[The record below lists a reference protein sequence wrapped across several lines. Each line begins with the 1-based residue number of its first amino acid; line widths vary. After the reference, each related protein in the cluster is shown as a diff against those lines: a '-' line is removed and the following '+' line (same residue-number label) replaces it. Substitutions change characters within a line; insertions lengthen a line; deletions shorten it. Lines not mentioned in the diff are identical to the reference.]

1 VKNFMLLQV
10 NRVSQLFGM
19 SIVINEEVDMNLETV
34 KYEKK
39 GAVALITF
47 NRPEVRNAFN
57 AKMTEDILEALLA
70 AKNDVSVR
78 AIVLTGEGLS
88 FSAGADLS
96 ARDSKWVD
104 TEAALIEGYLPS
116 LKEIMEMPKPVISA
130 VNGAAAGIGSAY
142 AMACDLTIM
151 SEEAYILQ
159 AFSNIGLIPD
169 GGANWFLTN
178 TVGYKLAYQ
187 IAIEG
192 ERIEAERCLDLGLI
206 NKVVSSDNLLDE
218 ALLWADKLS
227 LRSSQSLKLTKQI
240 MRKALD
246 SSYEDIYGL
255 EAKTQNTLTG
265 SEDNI
270 EGITAFMEKR
280 QPNFK

>member
-1 VKNFMLLQV
+1 
-10 NRVSQLFGM
+10 
-19 SIVINEEVDMNLETV
+19 MNLETV
-34 KYEKK
+34 KFEKRDS
-39 GAVALITF
+39 VALITF

-57 AKMTEDILEALLA
+57 AKMTEDILDALLC
-70 AKNDVSVR
+70 AKNDSTIR

-96 ARDSKWVD
+96 ARDNKWSD
-104 TEAALIEGYLPS
+104 TEAALNEGYLPS
-116 LKEIMEMPKPVISA
+116 LKEIMSMPKPVISA

-178 TVGYKLAYQ
+178 TIGYKLAYQ

-192 ERIEAERCLDLGLI
+192 ERIDSSRCLELGLI
-206 NKVVSSDNLLDE
+206 NKVVPGEALLDE
-218 ALLWADKLS
+218 ALSWADRLS

-246 SSYEDIYGL
+246 SSYDDIYDM

-270 EGITAFMEKR
+270 EGVTAFMEKR

>member
-1 VKNFMLLQV
+1 
-10 NRVSQLFGM
+10 
-19 SIVINEEVDMNLETV
+19 MNLETV

-39 GAVALITF
+39 DSVVLITF

-57 AKMTEDILEALLA
+57 AKMTEDILEALVE
-70 AKNDVSVR
+70 AKNDSNIR
-78 AIVLTGEGLS
+78 TIVLTGEGLS

-96 ARDSKWVD
+96 ARDNKWSD

-142 AMACDLTIM
+142 AMACDLTVM

-192 ERIEAERCLDLGLI
+192 ERIDAKRCLELGLV
-206 NKVVSSDNLLDE
+206 NKVVAGENLLAE
-218 ALLWADKLS
+218 AISWADKLS
-227 LRSSQSLKLTKQI
+227 LRSSQSLSLTKKI
-240 MRKALD
+240 MRKSVD
-246 SSYEDIYGL
+246 SSYEDIYDL

>member
-1 VKNFMLLQV
+1 
-10 NRVSQLFGM
+10 
-19 SIVINEEVDMNLETV
+19 MNLETI

-39 GAVALITF
+39 NAVALISF

-57 AKMTEDILEALLA
+57 AKMTEDTLEALLQ
-70 AKNDVSVR
+70 AKDDASIR

-96 ARDSKWVD
+96 ARDNKWAD

-116 LKEIMEMPKPVISA
+116 LKEIMDMPKPVISA

-142 AMACDLTIM
+142 AMACDLTVM
-151 SEEAYILQ
+151 SEDAYILQ

-192 ERIEAERCLDLGLI
+192 ERIDSQRCLELGFV
-206 NKVVSSDNLLDE
+206 NKVVSPDVLLDE
-218 ALLWADKLS
+218 ALSWAERLS

-240 MRKALD
+240 MRKSLD
-246 SSYEDIYGL
+246 TTYEDIYGL

-280 QPNFK
+280 QPQFK

>member
-1 VKNFMLLQV
+1 
-10 NRVSQLFGM
+10 
-19 SIVINEEVDMNLETV
+19 MNLETV

-39 GAVALITF
+39 DSVVLITF

-57 AKMTEDILEALLA
+57 AKMTEDILEALVE
-70 AKNDVSVR
+70 AKNDSNIR

-96 ARDSKWVD
+96 ARDNKWSD

-142 AMACDLTIM
+142 AMACDLTVM

-192 ERIEAERCLDLGLI
+192 ERIDAKRCLELGLV
-206 NKVVSSDNLLDE
+206 NKVVAGENLLAE
-218 ALLWADKLS
+218 AISWADKLS
-227 LRSSQSLKLTKQI
+227 LRSSQSLSLTKKI
-240 MRKALD
+240 MRKSVD
-246 SSYEDIYGL
+246 SSYEDIYDL
-255 EAKTQNTLTG
+255 EAKTQNTLPG

>member
-1 VKNFMLLQV
+1 
-10 NRVSQLFGM
+10 
-19 SIVINEEVDMNLETV
+19 MNLETV
-34 KYEKK
+34 KYEVN
-39 GAVALITF
+39 GAVALISF

-57 AKMTEDILEALLA
+57 AKMTEDILEALVA
-70 AKNDVSVR
+70 AKNDTSVR

-96 ARDSKWVD
+96 ARDNKWSD
-104 TEAALIEGYLPS
+104 TEVALNEGYLPS
-116 LKEIMEMPKPVISA
+116 LREIMEMPKPIISA

-142 AMACDLTIM
+142 AMACDLTVM
-151 SEEAYILQ
+151 AENSYILQ

-192 ERIEAERCLDLGLI
+192 ERIDSNRCLELGLV
-206 NKVVSSDNLLDE
+206 NKVTSPDTLIEE
-218 ALLWADKLS
+218 AMSWAEQLS
-227 LRSSQSLKLTKQI
+227 LRSSQSLRLTKKI
-240 MRKALD
+240 MREALD
-246 SSYEDIYGL
+246 SSYEDIYSL
-255 EAKTQNTLTG
+255 EAEIQNTLTG

-280 QPNFK
+280 SPNFK

>member
-1 VKNFMLLQV
+1 M
-10 NRVSQLFGM
+10 
-19 SIVINEEVDMNLETV
+19 DLETV
-34 KYEKK
+34 KYKK
-39 GAVALITF
+39 KEAVAIISF

-57 AKMTEDILEALLA
+57 AKMTEDILEALIQ
-70 AKNDVSVR
+70 AKKDPEIR

-96 ARDSKWVD
+96 SRDNKWSD
-104 TEAALIEGYLPS
+104 TEEALIEGYLPS
-116 LKEIMEMPKPVISA
+116 LREIMEMPKPVISA

-151 SEEAYILQ
+151 SQEAYILQ

-192 ERIEAERCLDLGLI
+192 ERIDSERCLELGLI
-206 NKVVSSDNLLDE
+206 NKIVLKEDLLE
-218 ALLWADKLS
+218 QAILWADKLTT
-227 LRSSQSLKLTKQI
+227 RSSQSLRLTKQI
-240 MRKALD
+240 MRKSLGG
-246 SSYEDIYGL
+246 SYEEIYDL
-255 EAKTQNTLTG
+255 EAKTQNTLIG

-270 EGITAFMEKR
+270 EGVTAFMEKR

>member
-1 VKNFMLLQV
+1 
-10 NRVSQLFGM
+10 
-19 SIVINEEVDMNLETV
+19 MNLETV

-39 GAVALITF
+39 DSVALITF

-57 AKMTEDILEALLA
+57 AKMTEDILEALVE
-70 AKNDVSVR
+70 AKNDSNIR

-96 ARDSKWVD
+96 ARDNKWSD

-116 LKEIMEMPKPVISA
+116 LKEIMEMPKPIISA

-142 AMACDLTIM
+142 AMACDLTVM

-192 ERIEAERCLDLGLI
+192 ERIDAKRCLELGLV
-206 NKVVSSDNLLDE
+206 NKIVAGENLLSE
-218 ALLWADKLS
+218 AISWADKLS
-227 LRSSQSLKLTKQI
+227 LRSSQSLSLTKKI
-240 MRKALD
+240 MRKSVD
-246 SSYEDIYGL
+246 SSYEDIYDL

>member
-1 VKNFMLLQV
+1 
-10 NRVSQLFGM
+10 
-19 SIVINEEVDMNLETV
+19 MNLETV

-39 GAVALITF
+39 DSVALITF

-57 AKMTEDILEALLA
+57 AKMTEDILEALVE
-70 AKNDVSVR
+70 AKNDSKIR

-96 ARDSKWVD
+96 ARDNKWSD

-142 AMACDLTIM
+142 AMVCDLTVM

-192 ERIEAERCLDLGLI
+192 ERIDAKRCLELGLV
-206 NKVVSSDNLLDE
+206 NKVVVGENLLAE
-218 ALLWADKLS
+218 AISWADKLS
-227 LRSSQSLKLTKQI
+227 LRSSQSLSLTKKI
-240 MRKALD
+240 MRKSVD
-246 SSYEDIYGL
+246 SSYEDIYDL

>member
-1 VKNFMLLQV
+1 
-10 NRVSQLFGM
+10 
-19 SIVINEEVDMNLETV
+19 MNLETV

-39 GAVALITF
+39 DSVVLLTF

-57 AKMTEDILEALLA
+57 AKMTEDILEALVE
-70 AKNDVSVR
+70 AKNDSNIR

-96 ARDSKWVD
+96 ARDNKWSD

-142 AMACDLTIM
+142 AMACDLTVM

-192 ERIEAERCLDLGLI
+192 ERIDAKRCLELGLV
-206 NKVVSSDNLLDE
+206 NKVVAGENLLAE
-218 ALLWADKLS
+218 AISWADRLS
-227 LRSSQSLKLTKQI
+227 LRSSQSLSLTKKI
-240 MRKALD
+240 MRKSVD
-246 SSYEDIYGL
+246 SSYEDIYDL

-280 QPNFK
+280 KPNFK

>member
-1 VKNFMLLQV
+1 M
-10 NRVSQLFGM
+10 
-19 SIVINEEVDMNLETV
+19 DLETV
-34 KYEKK
+34 KYEKRE
-39 GAVALITF
+39 AVALISF

-57 AKMTEDILEALLA
+57 AKMTEDILKALVQ
-70 AKNDVSVR
+70 AKDDPEVR
-78 AIVLTGEGLS
+78 AIVLAGEGLS

-96 ARDSKWVD
+96 SRDNKWVD
-104 TEAALIEGYLPS
+104 TEAALVEGYLPS
-116 LKEIMEMPKPVISA
+116 LKEIMAMPKPVISA

-151 SEEAYILQ
+151 SEDAYILQ

-192 ERIEAERCLDLGLI
+192 ERIDSKRCLELGLI
-206 NKVVSSDNLLDE
+206 NKIVSKEDLLNE
-218 ALLWADKLS
+218 AILWADKLTE
-227 LRSSQSLKLTKQI
+227 RSSQSLKLTKQI

-246 SSYEDIYGL
+246 SSYEDIYDL
-255 EAKTQNTLTG
+255 EAKTQNTLIG
-265 SEDNI
+265 SKDNI
-270 EGITAFMEKR
+270 EGVTAFMEKR

>member
-1 VKNFMLLQV
+1 
-10 NRVSQLFGM
+10 
-19 SIVINEEVDMNLETV
+19 MNLETV
-34 KYEKK
+34 IYEKR
-39 GAVALITF
+39 GAVALIKF

-57 AKMTEDILEALLA
+57 AKMTEDILEALIE
-70 AKNDVSVR
+70 AKVDSDVR

-96 ARDSKWVD
+96 ARDNKWLD
-104 TEAALIEGYLPS
+104 TEAALVEGYLPS
-116 LKEIMEMPKPVISA
+116 LQEIMAMPKPVISA

-151 SEEAYILQ
+151 SEDAYILQ

-192 ERIEAERCLDLGLI
+192 ERIDSKRCLELGLI
-206 NKVVSSDNLLDE
+206 NKIVSKEDLLNE
-218 ALLWADKLS
+218 AILWAHKLTE
-227 LRSSQSLKLTKQI
+227 RSSQSLKLTKQI

-246 SSYEDIYGL
+246 SSYEDIYDL
-255 EAKTQNTLTG
+255 EAKTQNTLIG
-265 SEDNI
+265 SKDNI
-270 EGITAFMEKR
+270 EGVTAFMEKR

>member
-1 VKNFMLLQV
+1 
-10 NRVSQLFGM
+10 
-19 SIVINEEVDMNLETV
+19 MNLETV

-39 GAVALITF
+39 DSVVLITF

-57 AKMTEDILEALLA
+57 AKMTEDILEALVE
-70 AKNDVSVR
+70 AKNDSNIR

-96 ARDSKWVD
+96 ARDNKWSD

-116 LKEIMEMPKPVISA
+116 LKEIMEMPKPIISA

-142 AMACDLTIM
+142 AMACDLTVM

-192 ERIEAERCLDLGLI
+192 ERIDAKRCLELGLV
-206 NKVVSSDNLLDE
+206 NKVVSGENLLAE
-218 ALLWADKLS
+218 AISWADKLS
-227 LRSSQSLKLTKQI
+227 LRSSQSLSLTKKI
-240 MRKALD
+240 MRKSVD
-246 SSYEDIYGL
+246 SSYEDIYDL

>member
-1 VKNFMLLQV
+1 
-10 NRVSQLFGM
+10 
-19 SIVINEEVDMNLETV
+19 MNLETV

-39 GAVALITF
+39 DSVVLITF

-57 AKMTEDILEALLA
+57 AKMTEDILEALVE
-70 AKNDVSVR
+70 AKNDSNIR

-96 ARDSKWVD
+96 ARDNKWSD

-142 AMACDLTIM
+142 AMACDLTVM

-192 ERIEAERCLDLGLI
+192 ERIDAKRCLELGLV
-206 NKVVSSDNLLDE
+206 NKVVAGENLLTE
-218 ALLWADKLS
+218 AISWANKLS
-227 LRSSQSLKLTKQI
+227 LRSSQSLSLTKKI
-240 MRKALD
+240 MRKSVD
-246 SSYEDIYGL
+246 SSYEDIYDL

>member
-1 VKNFMLLQV
+1 
-10 NRVSQLFGM
+10 
-19 SIVINEEVDMNLETV
+19 MNLETV

-39 GAVALITF
+39 DSVVLITF

-57 AKMTEDILEALLA
+57 AKMTEDILEALIE
-70 AKNDVSVR
+70 AKNDSNIR
-78 AIVLTGEGLS
+78 ALVLTGEGLS

-96 ARDSKWVD
+96 ARDNKWSD

-142 AMACDLTIM
+142 AMACDLTVM

-192 ERIEAERCLDLGLI
+192 ERIDAKRCLELGLV
-206 NKVVSSDNLLDE
+206 NKVVAGENLLTE
-218 ALLWADKLS
+218 AISWADKLS
-227 LRSSQSLKLTKQI
+227 LRSSQSLSLTKKI
-240 MRKALD
+240 MRKSVD
-246 SSYEDIYGL
+246 SSYEDIYDL

>member
-1 VKNFMLLQV
+1 
-10 NRVSQLFGM
+10 
-19 SIVINEEVDMNLETV
+19 MNLETV

-39 GAVALITF
+39 DSVALITF

-57 AKMTEDILEALLA
+57 AKMTEDILEALVE
-70 AKNDVSVR
+70 AKNDSKIR

-96 ARDSKWVD
+96 ARDNKWSD

-142 AMACDLTIM
+142 AMACDLTVM

-192 ERIEAERCLDLGLI
+192 ERIDAKRCLELGLV
-206 NKVVSSDNLLDE
+206 NKVVVGENLLAE
-218 ALLWADKLS
+218 AIAWADKLS
-227 LRSSQSLKLTKQI
+227 LRSSQSLSLTKKI
-240 MRKALD
+240 MRKSID
-246 SSYEDIYGL
+246 SSYENIYDL

>member
-1 VKNFMLLQV
+1 
-10 NRVSQLFGM
+10 
-19 SIVINEEVDMNLETV
+19 MNLKTV

-39 GAVALITF
+39 DSVALITF

-57 AKMTEDILEALLA
+57 AKMTEDILEALVE
-70 AKNDVSVR
+70 AKNDSNIR

-96 ARDSKWVD
+96 ARDNKWSD

-116 LKEIMEMPKPVISA
+116 LKEIMEMPKPIISA

-142 AMACDLTIM
+142 AMACDLTVM

-192 ERIEAERCLDLGLI
+192 ERIDAKRCLELGLV
-206 NKVVSSDNLLDE
+206 NKVVAGENLLVE
-218 ALLWADKLS
+218 AISWADKLS
-227 LRSSQSLKLTKQI
+227 LRSSQSLSLTKKI
-240 MRKALD
+240 MRKSVD
-246 SSYEDIYGL
+246 SSYEDIYDL

-265 SEDNI
+265 SQDNI

>member
-1 VKNFMLLQV
+1 
-10 NRVSQLFGM
+10 
-19 SIVINEEVDMNLETV
+19 MNLETV

-39 GAVALITF
+39 DSVVLITF

-57 AKMTEDILEALLA
+57 AKMTEDILEALVE
-70 AKNDVSVR
+70 AKNDSNIR

-96 ARDSKWVD
+96 ARDNKWSD

-142 AMACDLTIM
+142 AMACDLTVM

-178 TVGYKLAYQ
+178 TVGCKLAYQ

-192 ERIEAERCLDLGLI
+192 ERIDAKRCLELGLV
-206 NKVVSSDNLLDE
+206 NKVVAGENLLAE
-218 ALLWADKLS
+218 AISWADKLS
-227 LRSSQSLKLTKQI
+227 LRSSQSLSLTKKI
-240 MRKALD
+240 MRKSVD
-246 SSYEDIYGL
+246 SSYEDIYDL

-280 QPNFK
+280 KPNFK